1 MVFIETFITSAYLSN
16 KKRDQSSNEEE
27 YETIKPKGFG
37 GGILGIIIIIMFLIY
52 AVSILVLWGR
62 MVFEAFKCS
71 SKQGFASIFVPVHYN
86 LYKFADLI
94 SISCKNNQYP
104 VVNTYTSA

>member
-1 MVFIETFITSAYLSN
+1 MVFIETFFTSTYLSN
-16 KKRDQSSNEEE
+16 NKRVQSSNEEE
-27 YETIKPKGFG
+27 YETIKPKKAGS
-37 GGILGIIIIIMFLIY
+37 ILSIILIIMFLIY

-104 VVNTYTSA
+104 VVPNYTSA

>member
-16 KKRDQSSNEEE
+16 KNKDRFSNEEE

-37 GGILGIIIIIMFLIY
+37 GGILGIIVIIMFLIY

-104 VVNTYTSA
+104 VVNTYASA